1 MTSPT
6 TGATGTTPATTSPTA
21 TTRTTGAA
29 RPAAAATAERVR
41 ADYAALKARGLA
53 LDLTRGKP
61 SPAQLDLSTGLLDIG
76 AAELGP
82 AGAGADHRNYGGL
95 TGLPELRAIFAE
107 VLRVP
112 VEQLLAVGNSSLAL
126 MHDTLVHAVLFGVPG
141 SARPWGAERTAVLC
155 PVPGYDRHFALC
167 EKFGLEMIPVPMR
180 DDGPDMDEV
189 ERLAAADPGI
199 RAIWCVPTYSNPTG
213 AVYGPETAR
222 RLAALPAAA
231 PDFRILWDDAYAVHH
246 LTDEHGEHGEHGEH
260 EQHEQHERDEHGDHT
275 PPGAPG
281 TTPPGGAA
289 PAPGILALCAE
300 HGHPDR
306 AFVYGSTS
314 KITFAGAGVAFLG
327 SSPAN
332 VEWLTGHLSRRTIGP
347 DKLNQL
353 RHARFLRDAAGLRA
367 HMARHR
373 ALLRPRF
380 DLVERVLRE
389 RLGGLDG
396 ATWSRPRGGYFV
408 SLDVPDGCARRTVE
422 LAAEA
427 GIRLTPAGATF
438 PYGRDPRDRNI
449 RIAPTYPA
457 LDELETAMEGLAVCV
472 LLAAL
477 ERS

>member
-6 TGATGTTPATTSPTA
+6 TGTAPTGATPGTAPTGATVP
-21 TTRTTGAA
+21 RAA
-29 RPAAAATAERVR
+29 RPAATAERVR

-76 AAELGP
+76 AADLGP

-141 SARPWGAERTAVLC
+141 SGRPWGAERTAVLC

-189 ERLAAADPGI
+189 ERLAAADPGV

-213 AVYGPETAR
+213 AVYGEETAR

-231 PDFRILWDDAYAVHH
+231 PDFRVLWDDAYAVHH
-246 LTDEHGEHGEHGEH
+246 LTDEHDAH
-260 EQHEQHERDEHGDHT
+260 EAHRAPEAHEAHEAHDQPTRPD
-275 PPGAPG
+275 GA
-281 TTPPGGAA
+281 TTPA

>member
-1 MTSPT
+1 M
-6 TGATGTTPATTSPTA
+6 TTSPTGP
-21 TTRTTGAA
+21 TG
-29 RPAAAATAERVR
+29 PVGATADAMRTSGSGTGSEAHRLARLAALGGEIR
-41 ADYAALKARGLA
+41 ARYAALKGRGLA

-76 AAELGP
+76 ADRLGP

-95 TGLPELRAIFAE
+95 HGLPELRAIFADA
-107 VLRVP
+107 LRVP
-112 VEQLLAVGNSSLAL
+112 ADRLLAIGNSSLAL
-126 MHDTLVHAVLFGVPG
+126 MHDTLIHALLFGVPG
-141 SARPWGAERTAVLC
+141 SVRPWGAERTAVLC

-167 EKFGLEMIPVPMR
+167 EKFGIEMIPVPIC

-189 ERLAAADPGI
+189 ERLAAEDPGV
-199 RAIWCVPTYSNPTG
+199 RGIWCVPTYSNPTG
-213 AVYGPETAR
+213 TVYGEETAR
-222 RLAALPAAA
+222 RLAAMPTAA
-231 PDFRILWDDAYAVHH
+231 PDFRVLWDDAYAVHH
-246 LTDEHGEHGEHGEH
+246 LTDE
-260 EQHEQHERDEHGDHT
+260 
-275 PPGAPG
+275 PA
-281 TTPPGGAA
+281 AA
-289 PAPGILALCAE
+289 PDILALCAE

-314 KITFAGAGVAFLG
+314 KITFAGAGVAFFG

-332 VEWLTGHLSRRTIGP
+332 VEWLTGHLARRTIGP

-353 RHARFLRDAAGLRA
+353 RHTLFLRDAEGLRA
-367 HMARHR
+367 HMAEHR

-389 RLGGLDG
+389 RLGGLG
-396 ATWSRPRGGYFV
+396 VATWSRPRGGYFV
-408 SLDVPDGCARRTVE
+408 SLDVPDGCARRTVR

-438 PYGRDPRDRNI
+438 PYGKDPRDRNI

-477 ERS
+477 ERSEEPEGPGRGAGEAGKADRVN